1 MTVALPG
8 SEGLF
13 SHMQASLVRAMKSG
27 RVHITKHN
35 QAELLD
41 WQWLADELQRRPT
54 SIAEVVQKPAAF
66 GGDCDAAK
74 AGMGGDVAAQQFDV
88 RHTTVATRNDNSSAV
103 SWSLRSSTSRDDI
116 AAYLLRLFSL
126 HRRAFRYSTSIEHLA
141 GDLNRMADDCSRLWN
156 LTDSQLVAY
165 FNKHY
170 PQKRS
175 WRLCHLRP
183 EMNSALISALHRKRC
198 SPELWHSALT
208 TPSHPKAD
216 EYT

>member
-1 MTVALPG
+1 MLNPTVGTAT
-8 SEGLF
+8 
-13 SHMQASLVRAMKSG
+13 G

-74 AGMGGDVAAQQFDV
+74 AGMGGVIFDLRNNRRPILWRQRFPKDIQQRLISWNNPTGDVTNSDLELVGVLAQHDVAAQQFDV

-141 GDLNRMADDCSRLWN
+141 GDLGAVGHTETALNREAEC
-156 LTDSQLVAY
+156 
-165 FNKHY
+165 
-170 PQKRS
+170 
-175 WRLCHLRP
+175 
-183 EMNSALISALHRKRC
+183 
-198 SPELWHSALT
+198 
-208 TPSHPKAD
+208 
-216 EYT
+216 